1 MPLEA
6 SSRESLPLV
15 APTSSTRGKSTS
27 RRTPV
32 GASLLDVSDYVP
44 IETHRQL
51 AEKHRKL
58 EDETKALKGTVASLQ
73 AKLKNAD
80 GLHTL
85 EQTLG
90 MMVEV
95 TEHHRLGDSD
105 AALMQQ
111 KQVHTLS
118 NLPSV
123 ERALEASQA
132 AEEFIDTH
140 TPQSAHNGES
150 GDLLNVARSQTCV
163 VWDAIGKHLTCK
175 SPNPKSQQKQQQ
187 VSAQQ
192 QKQPAEDEVS
202 STCTVL
208 HCACSDADCADG
220 S

>member
-1 MPLEA
+1 M
-6 SSRESLPLV
+6 
-15 APTSSTRGKSTS
+15 
-27 RRTPV
+27 
-32 GASLLDVSDYVP
+32 SDYVP

-58 EDETKALKGTVASLQ
+58 GRKFEDETKALKGTVASLQ

-95 TEHHRLGDSD
+95 TEHHRLGDTD

-111 KQVHTLS
+111 KKVHPLS
-118 NLPSV
+118 NLPAE
-123 ERALEASQA
+123 ERALETSQA
-132 AEEFIDTH
+132 AEEFINKRTS
-140 TPQSAHNGES
+140 QSAHNGES

-163 VWDAIGKHLTCK
+163 VWDAIGESLKCK

-208 HCACSDADCADG
+208 HCACSDADCTDG
-220 S
+220 I